1 MSDLGFDLGPP
12 AVTAIGVYPGT
23 FNPPTRA
30 HLAIAKAA
38 VETHQLV
45 RVDLAVSRDP
55 LGKQGIQ
62 RPLFEHRVE
71 ILESL
76 VDSHEWLGLVITDS
90 RLVVDIAGGYD
101 LVVMGADK
109 WDQVNDV
116 IWYEGEAERDQAL
129 SRLPTVAVAPRPP
142 FPTPA
147 ELELAVPDEIAEV
160 SSTALE
166 TESGHGWRA
175 RRQTSMRQQGRGL
188 TPTATNPGWLV
199 AE

>member
-1 MSDLGFDLGPP
+1 M
-12 AVTAIGVYPGT
+12 
-23 FNPPTRA
+23 
-30 HLAIAKAA
+30 AIAKAA

-71 ILESL
+71 ILESH

-90 RLVVDIAGGYD
+90 QLVVDIADGYD

-116 IWYEGEAERDQAL
+116 SWYEGEAERDQAL

-142 FPTPA
+142 FPTPL
-147 ELELAVPDEIAEV
+147 ELELTVPDEIAEV
-160 SSTALE
+160 SST
-166 TESGHGWRA
+166 GA
-175 RRQTSMRQQGRGL
+175 RDGVRSWMVG
-188 TPTATNPGWLV
+188 PAADFDEATGAWTDPDRYEKWIARN
-199 AE
+199 